1 MEKLVGQLK
10 ALGDENRF
18 RIMMM
23 LRERP
28 LCSCEL
34 LEVLDIAGGTLSAH
48 LRVLR
53 ESGLIRQE
61 KKGRWVQCYIAGKEI
76 LDLMENLGSR
86 VSSSGMFESDT
97 ATIRSRP
104 PAAESGCAVNLKRPA
119 G

>member
-1 MEKLVGQLK
+1 MGAMDNLVVQLK

-48 LRVLR
+48 LKILK
-53 ESGLIRQE
+53 ESGLLSQD
-61 KKGRWVQCYIAGKEI
+61 KKGRWVQCSISNDNAAALLEF
-76 LDLMENLGSR
+76 LSQR
-86 VSSSGMFESDT
+86 VVSSELFNRDLTS
-97 ATIRSRP
+97 IRQKS
-104 PAAESGCAVNLKRPA
+104 PAAP
-119 G
+119 

>member
-1 MEKLVGQLK
+1 MHSTQGGKMADMDKLVIQLK

-48 LRVLR
+48 LKVLK
-53 ESGLIRQE
+53 ESGLMTQN
-61 KKGRWVQCYIAGKEI
+61 KKGRWILCSIADSASANLIKTLADRVDSADRFEKDI
-76 LDLMENLGSR
+76 AAIRLM
-86 VSSSGMFESDT
+86 
-97 ATIRSRP
+97 A
-104 PAAESGCAVNLKRPA
+104 PAASS
-119 G
+119 

>member
-1 MEKLVGQLK
+1 MRAMDNLVIQLK

-48 LRVLR
+48 LKILK
-53 ESGLIRQE
+53 ESGLMSQD
-61 KKGRWVQCYIAGKEI
+61 KKGRWVQCSISNDNAAALLGFLSQRIASTELFKQ
-76 LDLMENLGSR
+76 DLAL
-86 VSSSGMFESDT
+86 
-97 ATIRSRP
+97 IRQKS
-104 PAAESGCAVNLKRPA
+104 PAAP
-119 G
+119 

>member
-1 MEKLVGQLK
+1 MGAMDNLVVQLK

-48 LRVLR
+48 LKILK
-53 ESGLIRQE
+53 ESGLMSQD
-61 KKGRWVQCYIAGKEI
+61 KKGRWVECSISNDNAAALLGFLSQRIASTELFKK
-76 LDLMENLGSR
+76 DLAL
-86 VSSSGMFESDT
+86 
-97 ATIRSRP
+97 IRQKS
-104 PAAESGCAVNLKRPA
+104 PAAP
-119 G
+119 